1 MWLEFL
7 FALGY
12 RSDLKSRLDRFAE
25 EDIKK
30 FKDGKKR
37 SGEAGANG
45 HVKIG

>member
-12 RSDLKSRLDRFAE
+12 RPDLKSRLDRYAE

-30 FKDGKKR
+30 FKEGKK
-37 SGEAGANG
+37 GKAGVNG
-45 HVKIG
+45 HVKSG